1 MSVPHGTH
9 TKRTKSWRIT
19 EQTVIAKLSLSD
31 QFEMWMRF
39 LFSFFFVYGFFSN
52 GKLILDIADCN
63 RTYYAGTG
71 ESYRLLVAWPK
82 LNQMPFLC
90 YLTFTTATPQ
100 DPSQLLQV
108 IQLIFWISFFVS
120 EPIHRRHTIEIYIH
134 SIPHE
139 MPFPPPP
146 LLFSKDPPFFFFGVR
161 IGGHHGFIL
170 LTNQR

>member
-1 MSVPHGTH
+1 VSVPHGTH

-108 IQLIFWISFFVS
+108 IHLIFWISFFVS
-120 EPIHRRHTIEIYIH
+120 EPIHRRHTIEISIH

-139 MPFPPPP
+139 MPFPPSFFKRPAIF
-146 LLFSKDPPFFFFGVR
+146 LFLGSNWRPSWIFF
-161 IGGHHGFIL
+161 ID
-170 LTNQR
+170 QS